1 MIRLKEAIIVEGRYD
16 ESRLCAVADAL
27 IVTTGGFNI
36 FRDTQKQELIK
47 RLALENG
54 IIVFTDSDDAGFKIR
69 KFINDIA
76 AKGDVKNAYLPEVK
90 GKESRKQKPGSA
102 GLLGVEGVSCE
113 LLEKALL
120 DASTQICEQGSAE
133 LQITAA
139 TLFEDGMTGT
149 KNAQSRRMMLLRAVG
164 FPTRLSTGAMIK
176 LLNRLVGYRK
186 YKELV
191 GLIDD

>member
-1 MIRLKEAIIVEGRYD
+1 
-16 ESRLCAVADAL
+16 
-27 IVTTGGFNI
+27 
-36 FRDTQKQELIK
+36 
-47 RLALENG
+47 
-54 IIVFTDSDDAGFKIR
+54 
-69 KFINDIA
+69 
-76 AKGDVKNAYLPEVK
+76 
-90 GKESRKQKPGSA
+90 
-102 GLLGVEGVSCE
+102 
-113 LLEKALL
+113 EKALL

-149 KNAQSRRMMLLRAVG
+149 KNAQSRRMMLLRTVG